1 LHKTVVLDV
10 VGLTS
15 SMLGRSMPALTRWA
29 ADATTA
35 QITSAFPAVTCS
47 AQADYLTGR
56 YPDAHGIVGNGWYS
70 REDAE
75 IRFWKQS
82 NKLVQA
88 AKLWETARAADPSFT
103 CANLFWWFNMY
114 STADYSVTPRP
125 MYPADGRKIPDVYT
139 APADLREELQSALGT
154 FPLFEFWGP
163 RAGIHSTEWIAAA
176 AKHVDRRFN
185 PTLTLV
191 YLPHL
196 DYNLQRLGPGPAAA
210 NDLQQIDAVVGDL
223 IQHYEA
229 AEARVIV
236 LSEYGIREVT
246 TPVHLN
252 RALRQHGM
260 IAVRDELG
268 HEMLDPGASAAFAV
282 ADHQVAHI
290 YVNDPARVNEVRRI
304 VEAVPGVETVLGAS
318 EKAASHIAHERA
330 GDLVAVARN
339 EAWFTYYFWMDDRRA
354 PDFARTVEIHRKP
367 GYDPVELF
375 LDPAI
380 RVPPLTVGW
389 KLAKRKA
396 GFRSLLDVIPL
407 DAALVRGSHGRQ
419 TTGEEDGP
427 VLITKEKRLIE
438 SDRIASV
445 DVHTVILR
453 HLDPGRAGAEIIH
466 AVSR

>member
-1 LHKTVVLDV
+1 MRKTAVLNV
-10 VGLTS
+10 VGLTP
-15 SMLGRSMPALTRWA
+15 SMLGPSMPALTRWA
-29 ADATTA
+29 EQGTSAR
-35 QITSAFPAVTCS
+35 IRSAFPAVTCS

-82 NKLVQA
+82 NRLVRA
-88 AKLWETARAADPSFT
+88 PKIWETARAADPSFS

-114 STADYSVTPRP
+114 SAADYSVTPRP

-139 APADLREELQSALGT
+139 APGDLRDELQSALGP

-163 RAGIHSTEWIAAA
+163 RAGIRSTEWIAAA
-176 AKHVDRRFN
+176 ATHVDRKFN

-196 DYNLQRLGPGPAAA
+196 DYNLQRVGPGPAASG
-210 NDLQQIDAVVGDL
+210 DLQQIDHVVSGL
-223 IQHYEA
+223 IRHYEA
-229 AEARVIV
+229 TGTQVV
-236 LSEYGIREVT
+236 VVSEYGIRAVS

-252 RALRQHGM
+252 RVLRQHGL
-260 IAVRDELG
+260 IAVREELG
-268 HEMLDPGASAAFAV
+268 HQMLDPGASAAFAV
-282 ADHQVAHI
+282 ADHQVAHV
-290 YVNDPARVNEVRRI
+290 YVNDPSRLNHVRGI
-304 VEAVPGVETVLGAS
+304 LENVAGVEAVLGEA
-318 EKAASHIAHERA
+318 EKAGYHIAHERA
-330 GDLVAVARN
+330 GDLIAIARPD
-339 EAWFTYYFWMDDRRA
+339 AWFTYYFWMDDRRA

-407 DAALVRGSHGRQ
+407 DASLVKGSHGRQ
-419 TTGEEDGP
+419 TTWDEEGP
-427 VLITKEKRLIE
+427 LLITREKSLLER
-438 SDRIASV
+438 DRIASV
-445 DVHTVILR
+445 DVHDVILR
-453 HLDPGRAGAEIIH
+453 HLGVGAGR
-466 AVSR
+466 